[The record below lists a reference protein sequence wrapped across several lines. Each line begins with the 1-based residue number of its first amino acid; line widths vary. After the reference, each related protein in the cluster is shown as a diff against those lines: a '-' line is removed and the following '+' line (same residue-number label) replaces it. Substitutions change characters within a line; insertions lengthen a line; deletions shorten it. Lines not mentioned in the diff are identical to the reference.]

1 MASLTNIGSSD
12 ALLHEIVEKDGEK
25 TQERDIFPI
34 TRYANVLNRPK
45 VLEPGAL
52 VKNAN
57 NPDFLLVATSEEE
70 VDDNMIYDFFNQNW

>member
-1 MASLTNIGSSD
+1 MTGLINIGSSD
-12 ALLHEIVEKDGEK
+12 ALLHEIVENNGEK
-25 TQERDIFPI
+25 TEERGIFPI